1 MERITNII
9 NSKEIGNLFFNLY
22 DRWRDE
28 CEYEDINEY
37 AKVIVDR
44 IAKLFPQYN
53 VKLVKP
59 SKRPF
64 GVVIS
69 VNGEYT
75 FRFYVKIK
83 GRYVHLMA
91 DNKKTLV

>member
-1 MERITNII
+1 MERISKII
-9 NSKEIGNLFFNLY
+9 NSEEVGGLFFNLY

-28 CEYEDINEY
+28 HEYEDINVY

-44 IAKLFPQYN
+44 ITKLFPQYN

-64 GVVIS
+64 GVILS

-75 FRFYVKIK
+75 FRLYVKVK
-83 GRYVHLMA
+83 GGCVHFIA
-91 DNKKTLV
+91 DKKTLI